1 MELLAPAGSLDH
13 LKAALEAGADA
24 VYLGGKLFSARK
36 FANNFSNEELQTAV
50 RLAHVYGASV
60 YLTLNTLIKDKEF
73 KELREFLRFLRTVP
87 LDGILVQDLGVAAEI
102 RKIAPHIPLHASTQ
116 MTVTN
121 ADGARFLKSLGFQR
135 VVLSRE
141 LSIEEIKKI
150 TQDVDIEIEVFVH
163 GALCVCYSGQCLMSS
178 FIGGRSGNRGAC
190 AQPCRMPYELVDAAG
205 DVINKNRGKYIL
217 SLKDSMSLDLLPELA
232 SAGVASLKIE
242 GRMKSPEYVY
252 RTVSAYRK
260 VLDSIQAGKKT
271 DTGFL
276 KNELKEEFNRGYTS
290 AYLQG
295 KVGAGF
301 ITELSPG
308 NHGVDAGKVA
318 EISSNGFIFRAETDA
333 PESLLGISFETK
345 KNTIEYIA
353 ASQVQPLRH
362 RHGFYQVKTNI
373 IPRLKGKVYWN
384 GKKESISD
392 LEKEYQRKIPVSFE
406 LTSVPGQPISLTVSD
421 HSGNK
426 ATFFSETAAE
436 KALKWVTSREE
447 IFSQLNRL
455 GNSPFSLE
463 HLECRN
469 QECMIPKSLL
479 NRLRRECIE
488 QLTELRIKNHENR
501 IPAPG
506 KSVFMALMP
515 TAEQIQAKE
524 KCQIVVR
531 SASLQQI
538 KNAYEAGIRKFI
550 FGGESWQRCPI
561 PLEQYKE
568 VLQFCRETGS
578 WICFASPRVID
589 ENDRIKAKRSFLSY
603 LTLQPDAVL
612 IEFWGALE
620 WIKEAKTCIPVIAGP
635 SLNIFN
641 AQDLQIA
648 EKWGLQGV
656 FLSQELTL
664 PQIRDIN
671 AHSAI
676 PTGVIIYGR
685 TELMISDYCVINQFL
700 GKGDKNHC
708 TMPCT
713 KQSYFLKDANGHRFA
728 VKTDEWCHMHILNSN
743 ILDMSPYIE
752 DLKKSDLTYLML
764 DLRGTGSQAYDLC
777 ESYYQLVNGYNTG
790 KNEMKQKPEKQYTRG
805 HFFRG
810 VL

>member
-1 MELLAPAGSLDH
+1 MELLAPAGSLEH

-50 RLAHVYGASV
+50 RLAHVYGSSV

-73 KELREFLRFLRTVP
+73 EELREFLQFLRTVP
-87 LDGILVQDLGVAAEI
+87 LDGILVQDFGVAAEI

-121 ADGARFLKSLGFQR
+121 ADGVRFLKSLGFQR

-141 LSIEEIKKI
+141 LSVEEIKKI

-190 AQPCRMPYELVDAAG
+190 AQPCRMPYELVNAAG
-205 DVINKNRGKYIL
+205 DVINRNRGKYIL
-217 SLKDSMSLDLLPELA
+217 SLKDSMSLDLLQELA

-252 RTVSAYRK
+252 RTVSAYRR
-260 VLDSIQAGKKT
+260 VLDSIQAGKKIDT
-271 DTGFL
+271 DSL
-276 KNELKEEFNRGYTS
+276 KNGLKEEFNRGYTS
-290 AYLQG
+290 AYLRG
-295 KVGAGF
+295 KIGAGF

-318 EISSNGFIFRAETDA
+318 EIFNNGFTFCAETDA
-333 PESLLGISFETK
+333 PEDLLGISFETR

-353 ASQVQPLRH
+353 ASEIQPLRH
-362 RHGFYQVKTNI
+362 KHGFYRVKTNI

-384 GKKESISD
+384 GKKENISA

-406 LTSVPGQPISLTVSD
+406 LTAVPEQPVSLTVFD

-426 ATFFSETAAE
+426 ATCFSDEAAE

-455 GNSPFSLE
+455 GNSPFFLE

-469 QECMIPKSLL
+469 QGCMIPKSLL
-479 NRLRRECIE
+479 NRLRRECIN
-488 QLTELRIKNHENR
+488 QLTGLRIEDHENR
-501 IPAPG
+501 IPTPR
-506 KSVFMALMP
+506 KSVFTALTT
-515 TAEQIQAKE
+515 TAEQTPEKE

-538 KNAYEAGIRKFI
+538 KNAYESGIRKFI
-550 FGGESWQRCPI
+550 FGGESWQRHPI

-589 ENDRIKAKRSFLSY
+589 ENDRIKAKRTFLSY
-603 LTLQPDAVL
+603 LTLRPDAVL
-612 IEFWGALE
+612 IEFWGAVE
-620 WIKEAKTCIPVIAGP
+620 WIKEAKVCIPVIAGP

-641 AQDLQIA
+641 VQDLQIT
-648 EKWGLQGV
+648 EKWGLKGA

-671 AHSAI
+671 AHSAV
-676 PTGVIIYGR
+676 PTGVIVYGQ

-700 GKGDKNHC
+700 GEGDKNHC

-713 KQSYFLKDANGHRFA
+713 KQSYFLRDANGHRFA

-743 ILDMSPYIE
+743 ILDMSPYME
-752 DLKKSDLTYLML
+752 DLKKSGLTYLML
-764 DLRGTGSQAYDLC
+764 DLRGTGSQTYDLC
-777 ESYYQLVNGYNTG
+777 KSYCQLMNGHDTG
-790 KNEMKQKPEKQYTRG
+790 EIEMKQNQEKQYTRG